1 MSREHDR
8 LPDAEFAFPA
18 ERKEPL
24 NDAAHVRNAI
34 ARFDQVQGV
43 TDPERD
49 AAWERIKAAAAK
61 YGVHVSADDWRDLFS
76 RREAEGQDRG

>member
-1 MSREHDR
+1 MPPEHDR
-8 LPDAEFAFPA
+8 PTDTEFAFPS

-24 NDAAHVRNAI
+24 NDAAHMRDAI

-49 AAWERIKAAAAK
+49 AAWERIKSAAAK

-76 RREAEGQDRG
+76 RREPEGQDRG

>member
-1 MSREHDR
+1 MPPEHDR
-8 LPDAEFAFPA
+8 PTDTEFAFPF

-43 TDPERD
+43 T
-49 AAWERIKAAAAK
+49 AK
-61 YGVHVSADDWRDLFS
+61 YGVHVSEDDWRDLFS
-76 RREAEGQDRG
+76 RREPEGQDRG